1 MGNSD
6 YSQILATELVHLARL
21 ALAGR
26 PQDVH
31 VHLRKLAKRYRDPLP
46 ETAESLTQLLRE
58 APTRS
63 SPLRREA
70 AAPTIPVDLD
80 SRLELIRVEHTPEL
94 DVEPIFSRELQTQ
107 LEQLVAEH
115 QNLAALEQQGLA
127 PTRTA
132 LFTGAPGVGK
142 TLVARWLARELK
154 RPLLKLDLA
163 AVMSSYL
170 GRTGNNLRYVLDYAK
185 SVECVLLL
193 DELDAIAKRRDDS
206 AEVGELK
213 RLVTVLLQE
222 VDDWPAPGLLIAATN
237 HPDLLDPAMWRRFD
251 VVLEFPLPDEESVAL
266 AVNTFLGNF
275 ATHEPLWSAVLTS
288 AFHGASF
295 SDIERQILRARRAAS
310 LRGGPTWENLQAVL
324 ESRLREM
331 PRDARRQIALDLV
344 SSELASQRQVQ
355 ELTGVSRDTIRRA
368 LREQASRPSK
378 EKNG

>member
-1 MGNSD
+1 MSTPD
-6 YSQILATELVHLARL
+6 YSKNLADDLVHLARL
-21 ALAGR
+21 ALTGR

-31 VHLRKLAKRYRDPLP
+31 IHIRRLAKRYRSPLP
-46 ETAESLTQLLRE
+46 DTADRLLQLLRE

-63 SPLRREA
+63 SPFRQET
-70 AAPTIPVDLD
+70 APAIPVDLD
-80 SRLELIRVEHTPEL
+80 SRLELIRVELSPEL
-94 DVEPIFSRELQTQ
+94 DVEPIFAPALHRQLRELV
-107 LEQLVAEH
+107 EEH
-115 QNLAALEQQGLA
+115 QNANMLEQHGLV

-142 TLVARWLARELK
+142 TLAARWIARELK

-185 SVECVLLL
+185 SLECVLLL

-206 AEVGELK
+206 TEVGELK

-251 VVLEFPLPDEESVAL
+251 VALEFPLPDEDGVAQ
-266 AVNTFLGNF
+266 AVSTFLGSHAANAPAWEKILASTF
-275 ATHEPLWSAVLTS
+275 Q
-288 AFHGASF
+288 GASF
-295 SDIERQILRARRAAS
+295 SDIERQILHARRIAL
-310 LRGGPTWENLQAVL
+310 LRGGLSWENLQLVL
-324 ESRLREM
+324 EQRLQALS
-331 PRDARRQIALDLV
+331 RDARRQLALDLV
-344 SSELASQRQVQ
+344 NADIASQRQAQ

-368 LREQASRPSK
+368 LREQ
-378 EKNG
+378 ENGTHKGTNG